1 MEPAAPATD
10 TTQLLLAARDGR
22 SEATER
28 LFAHLY
34 EELRALAHLHL
45 SAHRPLATLETGGLL
60 HEAYLRLVDRGRIT
74 PADRAHFFAIAAQAM
89 RFVLLDR
96 ARARQRQ
103 KRGGRAPDLPLEEA
117 LAVEAAD
124 HQAAE
129 LLALDRAL
137 DHLRSYSERLAEVV
151 EYRFFGGLTYEEIA
165 ALTDRSVATVE
176 RDWARARMW
185 LYEFLREDDDA
196 PDPPVGGGPGS
207 RRPPPRRWA

>member
-1 MEPAAPATD
+1 GPPVAWGGSHGGLRGRVSKGGAARSRSWERVGAAFPSYRHCSVAPLTPVEENRPSAAPKERCGRGRGSRRRGRPLALREPDPPEPLMEPAAPATD

-103 KRGGRAPDLPLEEA
+103 KRGG
-117 LAVEAAD
+117 
-124 HQAAE
+124 
-129 LLALDRAL
+129 
-137 DHLRSYSERLAEVV
+137 
-151 EYRFFGGLTYEEIA
+151 
-165 ALTDRSVATVE
+165 
-176 RDWARARMW
+176 
-185 LYEFLREDDDA
+185 
-196 PDPPVGGGPGS
+196 
-207 RRPPPRRWA
+207 